1 MFSTGLG
8 IIALATALL
17 LSALQGWALR
27 GGADGTGAGGGRL
40 LRHLLAWAAGTMA
53 VSAVLAGCWNIMSAP
68 RALAVA
74 SLPPRALALNPL
86 MLLVLSSA
94 TAIGVAAAL
103 GAGAVH
109 ARTADEDA
117 YDARDAWIS
126 RAVVQ
131 GVALFVVGGIGALAL
146 IIVAVAQVRR

>member
-1 MFSTGLG
+1 MFGTGLG
-8 IIALATALL
+8 ILALATALL

-27 GGADGTGAGGGRL
+27 GDAPL
-40 LRHLLAWAAGTMA
+40 LRHLFAWVAGTVA
-53 VSAVLAGCWNIMSAP
+53 VSSVLAACWNIMSAP

-74 SLPPRALALNPL
+74 SLPPRALALSPT
-86 MLLVLSSA
+86 MLAVLYSI
-94 TAIGVAAAL
+94 TAVGVAAAL

-109 ARTADEDA
+109 ARTADDDA
-117 YDARDAWIS
+117 YDERDAWIG

-146 IIVAVAQVRR
+146 IIVAVAQVRG